1 MHAYINISVDTFSEV
16 ELLSQTYKLG
26 KYCPPSLLRS
36 CANFSFHKQCM
47 KPHSS
52 TSTVSPKTFKLLSIR
67 CEK

>member
-36 CANFSFHKQCM
+36 CANFSLDK
-47 KPHSS
+47 
-52 TSTVSPKTFKLLSIR
+52 
-67 CEK
+67 